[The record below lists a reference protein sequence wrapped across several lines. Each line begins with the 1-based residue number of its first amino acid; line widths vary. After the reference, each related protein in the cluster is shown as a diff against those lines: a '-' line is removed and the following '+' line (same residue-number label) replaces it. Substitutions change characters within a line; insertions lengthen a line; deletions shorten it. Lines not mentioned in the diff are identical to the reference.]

1 VTDSGVPA
9 VLQPDQNDHALRVSV
24 ANFDG
29 PLDLLL
35 HLVKEKQLDIAT
47 VPLALVAEQFLEY
60 VSMMQAIDVEA
71 AAEYLVVAATLV
83 FLKSRALLP
92 PIPAEFLEEGE
103 SPEEVEE
110 RLRQRLIAYSKYRE
124 VGEDLRQRQF
134 EASSYFFRDFGD
146 PHGELRQRYRVD
158 PNRLTHAFLTMLQ
171 SARPEKRTIARERL
185 TLVAS
190 MDYIMRRVREQREVL
205 FSTICKELGMTRE
218 SIVVTFLA
226 ILELIRRKRL
236 SYDQQAPF
244 DDIRLF
250 LVAKA

>member
-1 VTDSGVPA
+1 MNESVAPA
-9 VLQPDQNDHALRVSV
+9 VLQPDANEHALRVTV

-236 SYDQQAPF
+236 GFDQNAPF

-250 LVAKA
+250 VVAKT